1 MEQARIVLTT
11 VSSLEEAERIADSLV
26 EQRLA
31 ACVNLLPGIKS
42 VYRWQNAIE
51 KAAEILLVIKTS
63 TEKLPALETA
73 VHELHPYDVPEFVII
88 DIESGSASYLRWL
101 SESLA

>member
-63 TEKLPALETA
+63 AEKLPALETA
-73 VHELHPYDVPEFVII
+73 VHELHPYDVPEFVTIN
-88 DIESGSASYLRWL
+88 IESGSAGYLRWL
-101 SESLA
+101 FESLA